1 MLLSNHLRG
10 WARAGLA
17 ALILAAPASARADA
31 VPPPP
36 TFCPPGT
43 QGVTSHHGPEC
54 VKVAP
59 KNCPRGWHGVLGGTC
74 SLRPCGG
81 DDGCQPGEAC
91 VEHLA
96 CLESFV
102 DEFYDYTD
110 DPSEGRAEPRPP
122 PDLLAGPPMPP
133 RRRPS
138 PVTRFNAV
146 NLCSAEVACDAP
158 RQCLPEKIC
167 VPKSTRGLAYHGTNI
182 TPARVARKTK
192 MPAPLASAAPSSAP
206 GTSAPSASASASQ
219 VDGTASSPTPAP
231 PPPGNARP
239 LEGTA
244 PVSGG
249 CAGCATTE
257 PSVPLSGLGLLGLAV
272 LLAAGRRR

>member
-1 MLLSNHLRG
+1 MLLSPPLPR

-17 ALILAAPASARADA
+17 ALVLAAPDSARADVVA
-31 VPPPP
+31 PPPM
-36 TFCPPGT
+36 FCPPGT
-43 QGVTSHHGPEC
+43 QAETSHRGPEC

-59 KNCPRGWHGVLGGTC
+59 KNCPRGWHGEVGGTC
-74 SLRPCGG
+74 SLRPCSN

-102 DEFYDYTD
+102 DDLYDYSD
-110 DPSEGRAEPRPP
+110 DPSEGRAEQMPP
-122 PDLLAGPPMPP
+122 PDLIAAPPPAR

-146 NLCSAEVACDAP
+146 NLCSAEVRCDAP

-167 VPKSTRGLAYHGTNI
+167 VPKGTRALAYQGTNI
-182 TPARVARKTK
+182 TAARVARKIK
-192 MPAPLASAAPSSAP
+192 MPAASASPSSAPDASAPDASAAPLQASATASAP
-206 GTSAPSASASASQ
+206 TLA
-219 VDGTASSPTPAP
+219 AP
-231 PPPGNARP
+231 PSSDARP

-244 PVSGG
+244 PVRGG

-272 LLAAGRRR
+272 LLAARRRR